1 MARVVL
7 VFLLLTANSVCWADE
22 TREKLAEYEGL
33 YAWAYPIV
41 SNMKAIRGLMRGA
54 LPMFGAVNVNEFVH
68 ARRSM
73 APEDKFVSPN
83 VDVLFS
89 VAIMDL
95 SQGAV
100 ALEVPDS
107 KQRYYVLQFLDPW
120 TNSFAYLG
128 KRSTGTEPGS
138 FLIVGPDD
146 DLSSS
151 ALETFDGRKIV
162 RSPYKLA
169 VAVLR
174 IAIADVDE
182 SSDLHEM
189 QNGFVLTP
197 PMKNKVREEAIVGP
211 HSIGEYSFWEQLDW
225 AISAYPPS
233 KSEMR
238 FVNQAKSFSLG
249 IQDFKGST
257 ILKLQTLK
265 LLEKQGQLWLEKQ
278 ATGVNETQIDGW
290 NSLIDLFNFNRDH
303 FGRGVI
309 NSKNW
314 IIENLNDAVEQRAI
328 AARIGL
334 WGNHGYEA
342 AFFQAFEDKNGVR
355 LEGKKNYQLVLQ
367 NPPPAKAFWSVTNYT
382 VPDFFLY
389 DNAEQKYSVSSYD
402 KNLELNDD
410 GSITIIFSHEKP
422 NGVRGNWLPTPKGF
436 FRPLLS
442 LYHPDLSK
450 VRKFW
455 PPSIREITF

>member
-1 MARVVL
+1 MVRLAL
-7 VFLLLTANSVCWADE
+7 VFLLLTANSVCWAGE

-41 SNMKAIRGLMRGA
+41 SNMNAIRGLMRGA
-54 LPMFGAVNVNEFVH
+54 LPMFGAVKVNEFVH
-68 ARRSM
+68 ARRPM

-83 VDVLFS
+83 IDVLFS
-89 VAIMDL
+89 IAIIDL
-95 SQGAV
+95 SEGPI
-100 ALEVPDS
+100 ALELPDT

-146 DLSSS
+146 DLSSGK
-151 ALETFDGRKIV
+151 LETFDGAEIV
-162 RSPYKLA
+162 RSPSKLA

-174 IAIADVDE
+174 IAISDVAE

-189 QNGFVLTP
+189 QNGFVLIP
-197 PMKNKVREEAIVGP
+197 SIKKIVGEEAIVGP
-211 HSIGEYSFWEQLDW
+211 QSIGEYSFWEQLDW
-225 AISAYPPS
+225 AISAYPPP
-233 KSEMR
+233 KSEFR
-238 FVNQAKSFSLG
+238 FVEEAKSFSLG
-249 IQDFKGST
+249 TQNFKELS
-257 ILKLQTLK
+257 TLK
-265 LLEKQGQLWLEKQ
+265 LETLKVLEEQGQLWLEKQ
-278 ATGVNETQIDGW
+278 ATGTNGAQIDGW
-290 NSLIDLFNFNRDH
+290 NSLIDLFNFNRDY

-314 IIENLNDAVEQRAI
+314 IIENLNDAVEHRAI

-342 AFFQAFEDKNGVR
+342 AFFQAFEDKNGAR
-355 LEGKKNYQLVLQ
+355 LEGKKSYQLVLQ
-367 NPPPAKAFWSVTNYT
+367 NPLPAKAFWSVTNYT

-389 DNAEQKYSVSSYD
+389 ENAEQKYSISSYD
-402 KNLELNDD
+402 RDLEFNDD
-410 GSITIIFSHEKP
+410 GSITIIFSHERP
-422 NGVRGNWLPTPKGF
+422 DEVRGNWLPTPKGF

-455 PPSIREITF
+455 PSSIREITF

>member
-1 MARVVL
+1 MARVAL
-7 VFLLLTANSVCWADE
+7 VFLLLTANSVCWAVE
-22 TREKLAEYEGL
+22 TREKLAEYEDL

-41 SNMKAIRGLMRGA
+41 SNMNAIRGLMRGA
-54 LPMFGAVNVNEFVH
+54 LPMFGPVKVNELVH
-68 ARRSM
+68 ARRPM

-89 VAIMDL
+89 IAIMDL
-95 SQGAV
+95 SQGPI
-100 ALEVPDS
+100 ALELPDT

-146 DLSSS
+146 DLSSG

-162 RSPYKLA
+162 RSPSKLA
-169 VAVLR
+169 IAVLR

-189 QNGFVLTP
+189 QNGFVLIPSIKKT
-197 PMKNKVREEAIVGP
+197 VREEAIVGP
-211 HSIGEYSFWEQLDW
+211 QSMGEYAFWEQLDW

-233 KSEMR
+233 KSELH

-249 IQDFKGST
+249 TRNFNKVSS
-257 ILKLQTLK
+257 LKLRTLK
-265 LLEKQGQLWLEKQ
+265 GIENQGQLWLEKQ
-278 ATGVNETQIDGW
+278 ATGINETQIDGW

-303 FGRGVI
+303 FGSGVI

-314 IIENLNDAVEQRAI
+314 IIDNLNDAVGHRAI

-342 AFFQAFEDKNGVR
+342 AFYQAFEDKNGVR
-355 LEGKKNYQLVLQ
+355 LEGKKSYQLILQ

-389 DNAEQKYSVSSYD
+389 DNAEQKYSISSYD
-402 KNLELNDD
+402 KDLKVNDD
-410 GSITIIFSHEKP
+410 GSITIIFSHERP
-422 NGVRGNWLPTPKGF
+422 DGVLGNWLPTPKGF

-442 LYHPDLSK
+442 LYHPDLQK
-450 VRKFW
+450 IRQFW
-455 PPSIREITF
+455 PSSIQDITF